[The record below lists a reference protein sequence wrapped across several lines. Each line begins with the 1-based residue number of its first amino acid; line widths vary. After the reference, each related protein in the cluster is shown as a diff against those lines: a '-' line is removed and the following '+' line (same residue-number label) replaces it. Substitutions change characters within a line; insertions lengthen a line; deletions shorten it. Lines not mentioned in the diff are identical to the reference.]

1 MKRFLLQII
10 LTIPVI
16 LFVSCA
22 SAKQDD
28 MSEKAM
34 FVLIYDGSNTG
45 LSGVKVFVTKE
56 DDGERQ
62 FLGTSD
68 INGHFFMILKERTN
82 YTLSLEK
89 DGYESASK
97 FFEFRGMTGLYFR
110 LLTVDDL
117 LSEAEK
123 ALDVRNY
130 SKALAYCNR
139 AFALDDTR
147 KDTAFLQK
155 IILNK
160 IDKKG
165 AKNE

>member
-1 MKRFLLQII
+1 MKRFLL
-10 LTIPVI
+10 LPLVAVSAFF
-16 LFVSCA
+16 FVSCA
-22 SAKQDD
+22 SARQDG

-34 FVLIYDGSNTG
+34 FVLVYDGSNTG
-45 LSGVKVFVTKE
+45 LGNVKVYATK
-56 DDGERQ
+56 DGESERK

-68 INGHFFMILKERTN
+68 MHGRFFMVLEEKAN
-82 YTLSLEK
+82 YMLMLEK

-97 FFEFRGMTGLYFR
+97 SFEFQGMTGLYFR
-110 LLTVDDL
+110 MLTVDDL
-117 LSEAEK
+117 LSESEK
-123 ALDVRNY
+123 ALDLRNY

-160 IDKKG
+160 IEKNG
-165 AKNE
+165 AKSE